1 MQEKETLFAGERQA
15 QILLLLQKNRKV
27 LVRELCELLSVSAVT
42 IRNDLRELE
51 GRGKLLRTH
60 GGAIPC
66 SHTGFE
72 ENSAQKFKQNTEEKQ
87 AIAREAAKYVQDG
100 DTIALDTGTT
110 SYALAWELLSK
121 ERLTVVTNDLKIALL
136 FEEHSDA
143 TVILLGGLLRRGYH
157 CTVGS
162 NSEQTMAKIFV
173 DKCFMATNGLTALG
187 GATTPNAEQAAIK
200 QTMLSHG
207 NQVILIAHGD
217 KIGRNSLFCFA
228 KPEQI
233 QLLITD
239 ESANPN
245 ELNAMREHGVEIRC
259 VSASEK
265 NDK

>member
-1 MQEKETLFAGERQA
+1 MQEKEFLFADERQA
-15 QILLLLQKNRKV
+15 QILSLLQKNRKV
-27 LVRELCELLSVSAVT
+27 LVRELCEMLSVSSVT

-51 GRGKLLRTH
+51 GRGALLRTH

-66 SHTGFE
+66 SNTGFE
-72 ENSAQKFKQNTEEKQ
+72 EDSAQKFKQNIHEKQ

-110 SYALAWELLSK
+110 AFALARELLSK
-121 ERLTVVTNDLKIALL
+121 QRLTVVTNDLKIALL
-136 FEEHSDA
+136 FEEQSDA
-143 TVILLGGLLRRGYH
+143 TVILMGGTLRRGYH
-157 CTVGS
+157 CTLGLGA
-162 NSEQTMAKIFV
+162 EQTMAQIYV

-217 KIGRNSLFCFA
+217 KIGRNSLFRFA
-228 KPEQI
+228 TVDQI
-233 QLLITD
+233 HLLITD
-239 ESANPN
+239 DGANPD
-245 ELNAMREHGVEIRC
+245 ELKAIEEQGVEIRC

-265 NDK
+265 N